1 MSQVNKVFIGAYAM
15 LANGTLMSRVGTA
28 MVGMMAKSFNV
39 PFLVCCETYKFHERV
54 QEDSMCF
61 NELGDPEDLVDV
73 HQNDTTS
80 ARGTATPAV
89 LADWRD
95 VAKLKLLNLVI
106 SLLSLAVLSYDALMY
121 GDMDGTNRCM
131 I

>member
-1 MSQVNKVFIGAYAM
+1 MFIGAYAM

-73 HQNDTTS
+73 HHGGHVHGHGHGSDGKDS
-80 ARGTATPAV
+80 GDHRSGAV

-95 VAKLKLLNLVI
+95 VAKLKLLNLV
-106 SLLSLAVLSYDALMY
+106 
-121 GDMDGTNRCM
+121 
-131 I
+131 